1 MTLWQGLVLGLVQ
14 GLTEFIPIS
23 STGHVTV
30 AGRLLGLVDAGRPE
44 QWTAFLAVVQLG
56 TLAAVLAYFAGDIR
70 RIIVG
75 FVRANAAAV
84 AARRGPHSFATAGS
98 GQRPS
103 PLRGEGWQD
112 PSPRPG
118 GGPVNALRV
127 GRGEGRR
134 WLVASEEDRRWAKL
148 GWMVLAGTVPIAA
161 LGLALEGTIEGGL
174 TKNLWVIA
182 GSLIGVAVVL
192 WVAEAVGRRAR
203 DMAGLRW
210 WDAVVVGLCQV
221 ASLIPG
227 ASRSGTT
234 IAGGLFAGLTRE
246 TAARFSF
253 LLAIPAIGA
262 SGLYQ
267 LPEALRS
274 ADVPV
279 ATLVVAIAASAVSGW
294 LAIAFLL
301 RYLRRRST
309 LLFVVW
315 RIGLGLALIW
325 LLASGRMAAQ

>member
-30 AGRLLGLVDAGRPE
+30 VGRLLGLVDAGRPE

-70 RIIVG
+70 RIVVG
-75 FVRANAAAV
+75 FLRANAAWALN
-84 AARRGPHSFATAGS
+84 RTPDPDQEPS
-98 GQRPS
+98 PS
-103 PLRGEGWQD
+103 PLRQAQGQRPLPSGE
-112 PSPRPG
+112 R
-118 GGPVNALRV
+118 R
-127 GRGEGRR
+127 RG
-134 WLVASEEDRRWAKL
+134 WLVATDDDRRWAKV

-161 LGLALEGTIEGGL
+161 VGLALEGTIEGGL

-192 WVAEAVGRRAR
+192 WVAEAVGKRAR

-210 WDAVVVGLCQV
+210 WDAAVVGLCQV

-279 ATLVVAIAASAVSGW
+279 ATLLVAIAASAVSGW

-301 RYLRRRST
+301 RYLQRRST
-309 LLFVVW
+309 LLFVLW
-315 RIGLGLALIW
+315 RIGLGLALIG
-325 LLASGRMAAQ
+325 LLASGRMAAH

>member
-30 AGRLLGLVDAGRPE
+30 VGRLMGLVQADRPE
-44 QWTAFLAVVQLG
+44 QWTAFLAAVQLG
-56 TLAAVLAYFAGDIR
+56 TLAAVLAYFVGDIR
-70 RIIVG
+70 RIVAG
-75 FVRANAAAV
+75 FARA
-84 AARRGPHSFATAGS
+84 
-98 GQRPS
+98 
-103 PLRGEGWQD
+103 
-112 PSPRPG
+112 
-118 GGPVNALRV
+118 NALRV
-127 GRGEGRR
+127 AGRT
-134 WLVASEEDRRWAKL
+134 ASDEDRRWANL
-148 GWMVLAGTVPIAA
+148 GWLVLAGTVPIAA
-161 LGLALEGTIEGGL
+161 VGLALEGAIEGGL

-192 WVAEAVGRRAR
+192 WVAEARYPRSPQTPDPQPQTPGLGPRRG
-203 DMAGLRW
+203 MAALRW
-210 WDAVVVGLCQV
+210 RDAAVVGLCQV

-253 LLAIPAIGA
+253 LLSIPAIGA

-279 ATLVVAIAASAVSGW
+279 ATLIVALIASAVSGW

-301 RYLRRRST
+301 RYLQRRST
-309 LLFVVW
+309 LLFVAW
-315 RIGLGLALIW
+315 RIGLGLALIG
-325 LLASGRMAAQ
+325 LLASGRMSAH